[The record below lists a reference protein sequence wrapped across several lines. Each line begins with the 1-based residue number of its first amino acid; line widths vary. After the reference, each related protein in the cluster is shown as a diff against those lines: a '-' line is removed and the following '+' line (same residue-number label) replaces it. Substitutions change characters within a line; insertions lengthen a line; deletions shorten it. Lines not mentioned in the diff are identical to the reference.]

1 MLQPMRLT
9 VKGFRGFRETVE
21 FDFHQAVTE
30 LYGDN
35 RGGKSSTLN
44 AIEWGLFGGEC
55 AGKQTGIRERVGWV
69 IANQHLPA
77 PTVRVELEF
86 VAFENTYVIVRTL
99 GRPPK
104 KTTEQES
111 LTLTL
116 PEGGM
121 LSGAEAQEYLAGL
134 LRCSFRDFM
143 TTAYQHQ
150 EAIRAVLTQEPKDR
164 NDAIDRLLGLSDQ
177 RNLLCALSEADLRG
191 QQNAL
196 RKDFAAFE
204 GQITTMLAAREQDLE
219 RLRREATQAGLARN
233 ELTGKAALAA
243 ASNANQALRTFSA
256 EAGLQAP
263 EREIPDKWTG
273 LGEYIKEVKKTIAN
287 LRGQVPGIEEQKKL
301 LKTRQQFLAV
311 KSALDSHKQRW
322 SVLSEKHRDLT
333 KKHGDPKAVDAKI
346 AEATEKLQAEQ
357 LQLRQASGQAAVVT
371 EAIAYLDG
379 LDDEQ
384 APCPVCGT
392 AVQGLAGKLKSAWAT
407 KFNGVVDR
415 IRVKINALKLQ
426 LKDLRGIAGQYQKL
440 NDDGETLKE
449 EYVSLCEKTALL
461 LGIVLGADDD
471 LSALVVAELTRLD
484 SRLNQLGQMVQERQE
499 RLGVIEQ
506 DLELVRLVRDYLHV
520 EAMKQV
526 LEKIQES
533 GAFKQLEAIRDQVAE
548 LVEDAE
554 AIKAAVAKFAN
565 EEAASS
571 LARAEKTIDDYF
583 RQLSRNPAVQKLK
596 LAVAP
601 DKRTHRNSYDITD
614 QDGKDLTPVLSQG
627 DLNALALAI
636 FLGLAATAN
645 ESGTFGFLM
654 LDDPSQSLGTEH
666 KTQLAKLL
674 NQVARHK
681 NVIVSTMDAEFHD
694 CLKENMT
701 RVTQRYRFDRWTPE
715 GGPAITM
722 EETPGTNGMAR
733 GNRPAKATLES
744 ARR

>member
-9 VKGFRGFRETVE
+9 VKGFRGFREAVE
-21 FDFHQAVTE
+21 FDFDQPATE

-35 RGGKSSTLN
+35 RSGKSSTLN
-44 AIEWGLFGGEC
+44 AIEWALFGGEC

-77 PTVRVELEF
+77 PAVRVELEF
-86 VAFENTYVIVRTL
+86 VAFENTYVVVRTL

-104 KTTEQES
+104 KTTEQEC

-116 PEGGM
+116 PGGGM

-177 RNLLCALSEADLRG
+177 RNLFCALSEADLRG

-219 RLRREATQAGLARN
+219 RLRQEAAEAGLARN
-233 ELTGKAALAA
+233 ELTGNAALAA
-243 ASNANQALRTFSA
+243 AGKANQALRTFVA
-256 EAGLQAP
+256 EAELQAP
-263 EREIPDKWTG
+263 ELEIPDEWTG

-301 LKTRQQFLAV
+301 LKNQQQLLAV
-311 KSALDSHKQRW
+311 KSALDSHKRRW
-322 SVLSEKHRDLT
+322 SVLSEKHRDLS
-333 KKHGDPKAVDAKI
+333 KNHGDPKAVDTRI
-346 AEATEKLQAEQ
+346 AEVAEKLEAEQ

-371 EAIAYLDG
+371 EAITYLDG
-379 LDDEQ
+379 LDDEH

-392 AVQGLAGKLKSAWAT
+392 GVPGLAGKLKSAWAT
-407 KFNGVVDR
+407 KFSGLVER
-415 IRVKINALKLQ
+415 ITVKINALKLQ

-449 EYVSLCEKTALL
+449 EQVGLREKIGLL
-461 LGIVLGADDD
+461 LGIALGADDD
-471 LSALVVAELTRLD
+471 LSALLVAELTRLD
-484 SRLNQLGQMVQERQE
+484 SRLNKLGQMIQERQE

-506 DLELVRLVRDYLHV
+506 DLDLVRLVRDYLHL
-520 EAMKQV
+520 EEKKHV

-533 GAFKQLEAIRDQVAE
+533 GAFKQLEATRDQVAE

-554 AIKAAVAKFAN
+554 AIKHAVAKFAN
-565 EEAASS
+565 AEAASR
-571 LARAEKTIDDYF
+571 LACAGATIDDYF
-583 RQLSRNPAVQKLK
+583 RQLSRNPAVQELK
-596 LAVAP
+596 LTVTP
-601 DKRTHRNSYDITD
+601 DKRTHRNNYEITD

-636 FLGLAATAN
+636 FLGLAQVRRKAAPSVSSCSTTHRRASAATTK
-645 ESGTFGFLM
+645 S
-654 LDDPSQSLGTEH
+654 SLP
-666 KTQLAKLL
+666 
-674 NQVARHK
+674 N
-681 NVIVSTMDAEFHD
+681 
-694 CLKENMT
+694 CLT
-701 RVTQRYRFDRWTPE
+701 RS
-715 GGPAITM
+715 
-722 EETPGTNGMAR
+722 PGTR
-733 GNRPAKATLES
+733 T
-744 ARR
+744 